1 MKTLNRPMFRYGGPI
16 KEGVMHGIREPRR
29 DGGSMGEPQAI
40 NTVGSPLSPMS
51 NDGRANYA
59 APLIPIGMG
68 LAAAGRAALRFAP
81 QIARGAKRIFGKT
94 TTKPAPFSP
103 IKTKITGGYN
113 EYGPAN
119 YTRKILKD
127 TTTKSGGVRGDEN
140 IGKLGGTEV
149 FTPNILGRDPII
161 RAGGKLISAVINP
174 TTGGLMA
181 KGARLVFSPSG
192 AVIGGLYYANG
203 KYFNKDNQEVK
214 PPKGSTVGDRIGTS
228 GAPGGG
234 DPGMY
239 LTPEGEQPKELTP
252 EEIKAAEAKA
262 RMEKME
268 SYKEIMDI
276 KGMSKD
282 AAYKSL
288 IDASNIIREGGNLK
302 EGIKDGSL
310 ISKLTTAASKRFD
323 KPRATEEALR
333 SLIAK
338 GEITK
343 EMNKEE
349 NALAK
354 LLKQKQIEIA
364 DKSLA
369 GKSMAEIISTRMEK
383 GDMFQGSELASL
395 LRVKKGIDAKVL
407 PSGQMEQGQDPLD
420 YITSV
425 VATVNADETTPD
437 YPDGVYVIKDR
448 IIQVMDGQVI
458 PVSINQLT

>member
-29 DGGSMGEPQAI
+29 NGGSMGEPQAI

-68 LAAAGRAALRFAP
+68 IAAAGRAGMRFLP
-81 QIARGAKRIFGKT
+81 QIARGVKRIFGKT

-119 YTRKILKD
+119 YKRKILKD
-127 TTTKSGGVRGDEN
+127 TATKSGGVRGDEN
-140 IGKLGGTEV
+140 IGKLGGTEI
-149 FTPNILGRDPII
+149 FTPNILGRDPLIQ
-161 RAGGKLISAVINP
+161 AGGKIISAVTNP
-174 TTGGLMA
+174 AVTGKLAGA
-181 KGARLVFSPSG
+181 ARLVFSPSG
-192 AVIGGLYYANG
+192 AIIGGLYYANG
-203 KYFNKDNQEVK
+203 KFFNKKGEEVEK
-214 PPKGSTVGDRIGTS
+214 PEGDIKIGGT
-228 GAPGGG
+228 ADIKGGG
-234 DPGMY
+234 ADTEAVK
-239 LTPEGEQPKELTP
+239 LTPA
-252 EEIKAAEAKA
+252 EIKAAEAKA

-354 LLKQKQIEIA
+354 LLKQKQIELA

>member
-29 DGGSMGEPQAI
+29 NGGSMTQRVQP
-40 NTVGSPLSPMS
+40 S
-51 NDGRANYA
+51 NDGSRPGYA
-59 APLIPIGMG
+59 GPATPFIPLIMG
-68 LAAAGRAALRFAP
+68 AVRAG
-81 QIARGAKRIFGKT
+81 ARYIPKGITAAKRIFGKT

-103 IKTKITGGYN
+103 IRTQTTGGYN

-127 TTTKSGGVRGDEN
+127 TATKSGGVRGDRN
-140 IGKLGGTEV
+140 VGKLGGTEV
-149 FTPNILGRDPII
+149 FTPNILGRDPLVQL
-161 RAGGKLISAVINP
+161 GGKIISAVTNP
-174 TTGGLMA
+174 AVTGKLAGA
-181 KGARLVFSPSG
+181 ARLVFSPSG
-192 AVIGGLYYANG
+192 AIIGGLYYANG
-203 KYFNKDNQEVK
+203 KFFNKKGEEVEK
-214 PPKGSTVGDRIGTS
+214 
-228 GAPGGG
+228 PGGDIKIG
-234 DPGMY
+234 GTADIKGGGADTEAVK
-239 LTPEGEQPKELTP
+239 LTLA
-252 EEIKAAEAKA
+252 EIKAAEAKA

-354 LLKQKQIEIA
+354 LLKQKQIELA

>member
-1 MKTLNRPMFRYGGPI
+1 MRTLNRPMFRYGGPI

-29 DGGSMGEPQAI
+29 NGGSMGEPQAI

-68 LAAAGRAALRFAP
+68 LAAAGRAGMRFLP
-81 QIARGAKRIFGKT
+81 QIARGVKRIFGKT

-103 IKTKITGGYN
+103 IRTQTTGGYN

-119 YTRKILKD
+119 YTRKIIKD
-127 TTTKSGGVRGDEN
+127 TATKSGGVRGDEN
-140 IGKLGGTEV
+140 VGKLGGIEV
-149 FTPNILGRDPII
+149 FTPNILGRDPLIS
-161 RAGGKLISAVINP
+161 AGGKIISAVTNP
-174 TTGGLMA
+174 AVTGKLA
-181 KGARLVFSPSG
+181 SAARFVLSPSG
-192 AVIGGLYYANG
+192 AIIGGLYYANG
-203 KYFNKDNQEVK
+203 KFFNKKGEEVEK
-214 PPKGSTVGDRIGTS
+214 PEGDIKIGGT
-228 GAPGGG
+228 ADIKGGG
-234 DPGMY
+234 ADTEAVK
-239 LTPEGEQPKELTP
+239 LTPA
-252 EEIKAAEAKA
+252 EIKAAEAKA

-354 LLKQKQIEIA
+354 LLKQKQIELA